1 MLVPCHLDVPFIVVL
16 SMASLFPSRPPRY
29 RLRRFLK
36 THDSEETPQL
46 VRQNGIN
53 PIREANSNR
62 FPALTNGSAR
72 TGLPI

>member
-16 SMASLFPSRPPRY
+16 STSRY